1 MRETINAGELVIA
14 VLTIVALGE
23 TIYLRKELE
32 AHGLHFWVYAAFP
45 LMCITT
51 LMLVAWHE
59 LPAEVVEPLSYYF
72 GVLTL
77 AAFLVGIVIALRRR

>member
-1 MRETINAGELVIA
+1 MINAGELVIA

-23 TIYLRKELE
+23 TFYLRKELE

-51 LMLVAWHE
+51 LILVFWHE
-59 LPAEVVEPLSYYF
+59 LSQGIAEIASHYF
-72 GVLTL
+72 GVITMV
-77 AAFLVGIVIALRRR
+77 AFFIGIVIALRRR

>member
-1 MRETINAGELVIA
+1 MINIGEFVIA
-14 VLTIVALGE
+14 ILTIVALGE

-32 AHGLHFWVYAAFP
+32 AHGLHFWVYVAFP

-51 LMLVAWHE
+51 LIIVAWHE
-59 LPAEVVEPLSYYF
+59 LPLGIAETLSYYF

-77 AAFLVGIVIALRRR
+77 AAFFAGIVIALRRR